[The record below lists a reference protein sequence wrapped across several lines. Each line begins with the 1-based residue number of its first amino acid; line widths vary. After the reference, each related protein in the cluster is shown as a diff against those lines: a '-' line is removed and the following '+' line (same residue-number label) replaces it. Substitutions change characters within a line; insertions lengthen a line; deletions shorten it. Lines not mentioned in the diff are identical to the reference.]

1 MAIDQTHIMQQIR
14 YIMESNDP
22 NNLQYMIPTYKLLHS
37 SLVKN
42 STKEVNEELL
52 SLLMDTCQYF
62 VNASK
67 SESYDSYFLGES
79 LGVYMHTVIYLRER
93 AIRYP
98 F

>member
-1 MAIDQTHIMQQIR
+1 MAIDQTQTMQQIR
-14 YIMESNDP
+14 YIMESEDP

-37 SLVKN
+37 SLVKK
-42 STKEVNEELL
+42 SIKEVDNELL

-67 SESYDSYFLGES
+67 SKSYDSYFLGES
-79 LGVYMHTVIYLRER
+79 LGVYIHTVIYLRER
-93 AIRYP
+93 TFRYL

>member
-1 MAIDQTHIMQQIR
+1 MAIDHTQTMQQIR
-14 YIMESNDP
+14 YIMESKDP
-22 NNLQYMIPTYKLLHS
+22 NNLQYMIPTYKLLHN
-37 SLVKN
+37 SLVKK
-42 STKEVNEELL
+42 SVKEVDNELL

-93 AIRYP
+93 TFRYL